1 MKPMWATL
9 IKNLLLPDN
18 ISLATFCY
26 CSSFSKKCNFFM
38 PKIVSYNHHF
48 PKEKSCMSSSWFLSK
63 IRGTIWLVQRFSTW
77 IIDQSASSS
86 YKSWHK
92 KTNCWES
99 FEFSSADLFTY
110 KPDKIEI
117 SVEHLKKQWRYSYLG
132 PLWPGRPK
140 KLCWFCNVLLLLLFF
155 SGFWY
160 ELSGWACSLHAA
172 CWLNRSSLLVLILE
186 QQNSTNQK

>member
-1 MKPMWATL
+1 M
-9 IKNLLLPDN
+9 KNLLSLDN
-18 ISLATFCY
+18 FSLATLCY

-48 PKEKSCMSSSWFLSK
+48 PKEKSCMPSSWFLSK

-132 PLWPGRPK
+132 PLWLQK
-140 KLCWFCNVLLLLLFF
+140 KIICILQPD
-155 SGFWY
+155 
-160 ELSGWACSLHAA
+160 
-172 CWLNRSSLLVLILE
+172 LNLYANYMLNHNIP
-186 QQNSTNQK
+186 NSKWDKT

>member
-1 MKPMWATL
+1 MKPMQATL
-9 IKNLLLPDN
+9 MKNLLSLDN
-18 ISLATFCY
+18 FSLATFCY

-48 PKEKSCMSSSWFLSK
+48 PKEKSCMPSSWFLSK

-132 PLWPGRPK
+132 PLCFIK
-140 KLCWFCNVLLLLLFF
+140 DKIKWFSSSF
-155 SGFWY
+155 S
-160 ELSGWACSLHAA
+160 
-172 CWLNRSSLLVLILE
+172 
-186 QQNSTNQK
+186 

>member
-1 MKPMWATL
+1 MKPMQATL
-9 IKNLLLPDN
+9 MKNLLSLDN
-18 ISLATFCY
+18 FSLATFCY

-48 PKEKSCMSSSWFLSK
+48 PKEKSCMPSSWFLSK
-63 IRGTIWLVQRFSTW
+63 IRGTIWLVQWFSTW

-132 PLWPGRPK
+132 PLCPSINLK
-140 KLCWFCNVLLLLLFF
+140 VKVN
-155 SGFWY
+155 
-160 ELSGWACSLHAA
+160 
-172 CWLNRSSLLVLILE
+172 LVLQVYSWILAW
-186 QQNSTNQK
+186 TFIIRL

>member
-1 MKPMWATL
+1 M
-9 IKNLLLPDN
+9 NYFLLSVT

-26 CSSFSKKCNFFM
+26 PSSHSKKCDCIL
-38 PKIVSYNHHF
+38 PKIVSSIAILQKRKF
-48 PKEKSCMSSSWFLSK
+48 VGRRLRCCSWFWSK
-63 IRGTIWLVQRFSTW
+63 IRGTIWLVRRFSTW

-132 PLWPGRPK
+132 PLWTVP
-140 KLCWFCNVLLLLLFF
+140 
-155 SGFWY
+155 
-160 ELSGWACSLHAA
+160 
-172 CWLNRSSLLVLILE
+172 I
-186 QQNSTNQK
+186 